1 MGRLD
6 GKVAVVTGG
15 CSGIGLATTER
26 FVQEGARVLVADL
39 QEEAGRQVVAG
50 LGDAARFRRCDVT
63 READLAATMDEAAQA
78 WGGLDIVFNNAGA
91 GGTRAPIDEI
101 TGDEWDA
108 TQALLLRSV
117 ALGIR
122 HAATHMKARGG
133 GAIVNTASIA
143 GLQAG
148 FSPIAYAVAKAGV
161 IHLTKVAAGELA
173 RHRIRVNAICPGFIM
188 TNIFTAST
196 GMAGDAAERVK
207 AALLGVSP
215 RIQPVSTPGSPGHIA
230 DACVFLASDEAAFVT
245 GTHLVVDGG
254 LTIGPRNAWDPDMPV
269 AHPRCDRGGGARRRR
284 QPVKR
289 ECAREVRHLLR
300 APVASPLGR
309 GRRAAPVSGG
319 AGSGRAGGPA
329 RLRLRLGG
337 GAPFP

>member
-15 CSGIGLATTER
+15 CSGIGLATVER
-26 FVQEGARVLVADL
+26 FVQEGARVLVADVR
-39 QEEAGRQVVAG
+39 EDAGRQVVAG
-50 LGDAARFRRCDVT
+50 LGDAVRFRRCDVT
-63 READLAATMDEAAQA
+63 QDAEIAAAMREAADI

-101 TGDEWDA
+101 TAAEWDA

-133 GAIVNTASIA
+133 GAIVNTASVA

-148 FSPIAYAVAKAGV
+148 YSPIAYAVAKAGV
-161 IHLTKVAAGELA
+161 IHLTKVAAAELA
-173 RHRIRVNAICPGFIM
+173 RHQIRVNAICPGFIM
-188 TNIFTAST
+188 TNIFA
-196 GMAGDAAERVK
+196 AGIGIAGEAAERVK
-207 AALLGVSP
+207 TALTGMAP
-215 RIQPVSTPGSPGHIA
+215 RIQPVSVPGSPGHIA

-254 LTIGPRNAWDPDMPV
+254 LTVGPRNAWDPDMPS
-269 AHPRCDRGGGARRRR
+269 PI
-284 QPVKR
+284 
-289 ECAREVRHLLR
+289 REVI
-300 APVASPLGR
+300 AAAVR
-309 GRRAAPVSGG
+309 G
-319 AGSGRAGGPA
+319 
-329 RLRLRLGG
+329 
-337 GAPFP
+337 